1 MQPSLEIS
9 SGKILIYYL
18 FDLADSVDLET
29 LSHKWVG
36 RSSSIKLVSRRSS
49 PSYLQ
54 FDTEPLLLPMGTQKL
69 QLTSDRWLDAEVR
82 AKVFEFGV
90 VSIAWELPFPDEWQ
104 TAVRNAHLYIDND
117 LIAQQSEK
125 LLQDLMPA
133 LQDALLKPYPEQMRE
148 DYTIFYVY
156 GFEDI
161 SLVTSEAILH
171 GLGSDIAGMVRGESK
186 KLAESECR
194 TILEHKITYFEDD
207 LVVVAWNASFIYD
220 PEGSSEHVDILEF
233 ANAELLELR
242 SYDKLLD
249 DQLESI
255 YDEVEKLPRTWVGL
269 LKNPH
274 QHTIQKLLT
283 LLLDV
288 TELTDRI
295 ENTLKIIGDLYCA
308 RIYRMIST
316 LLQLRD
322 WQARVDGKLENA
334 RQIYDTLNSEVQNRR
349 STILEIIIIL
359 LIAFEIYLILF
370 PTVPH

>member
-1 MQPSLEIS
+1 MQPTLTIN
-9 SGKILIYYL
+9 SGKILVYYL
-18 FDLADSVDLET
+18 FDLADSVDLEI
-29 LSHKWVG
+29 LRQKWVG
-36 RSSSIKLVSRRSS
+36 RSTNIKLVSRRSS

-54 FDTEPLLLPMGTQKL
+54 FDKDPLLLPLGPQKL
-69 QLTSDRWLDAEVR
+69 QLTENRWLHAEVR

-90 VSIAWELPFPDEWQ
+90 VSIAWDIPFPVEWE
-104 TAVRNAHLYIDND
+104 TAVRDAHLYIDNP
-117 LIAQQSEK
+117 LIARQSET

-133 LQDALLKPYPEQMRE
+133 LEQALFKPYPQHMHE

-156 GFEDI
+156 GFEDMT
-161 SLVTSEAILH
+161 LVTSDAILR
-171 GLGSDIAGMVRGESK
+171 GLGADIAGMVRGESK

-194 TILEHKITYFEDD
+194 TILEHRITYFEDD

-233 ANAELLELR
+233 ANVELLELR

-249 DQLESI
+249 DQLQSI
-255 YDEVEKLPRTWVGL
+255 YAEIEKLPRTWVGL

-274 QHTIQKLLT
+274 QQTIQKLLT

-288 TELTDRI
+288 TELSDRI

-334 RQIYDTLNSEVQNRR
+334 RQIYDSLNHEVQNRR

-370 PTVPH
+370 PQVGH